1 MTRDHLPP
9 AAREAHSRMLDAFDA
24 MMMGAI
30 RRAGEATEARL
41 RAEGKTPAEAAQ
53 SAQEHVNG
61 LLVQMQRERAR
72 LEAEAA
78 RMH

>member
-1 MTRDHLPP
+1 M
-9 AAREAHSRMLDAFDA
+9 ARLRT
-24 MMMGAI
+24 
-30 RRAGEATEARL
+30 GEATEARL
-41 RAEGKTPAEAAQ
+41 RAEGRTSAEAAQ
-53 SAQEHVNG
+53 GAQEHVNG